1 MTAAQQA
8 RTVGFRASLAV
19 RGVTLL
25 LADASPS
32 FSAKALIE
40 RMPPVLPEYGK
51 QIQHADVV
59 RLHFL
64 RSDIGSRLI
73 PTGSTFL
80 SDESR
85 FRVTSVED
93 NGISVAVV
101 FSCRESKAA

>member
-19 RGVTLL
+19 RGVTIA
-25 LADASPS
+25 LADAGTP
-32 FSAKALIE
+32 FSAKGLIE
-40 RMPPVLPEYGK
+40 RMPPVMPEYGK

-64 RSDIGSRLI
+64 RSDINQVI

-80 SDESR
+80 ADDSR

>member
-19 RGVTLL
+19 RGVLL
-25 LADASPS
+25 SLADASPS
-32 FSAKALIE
+32 FEKKGLIE
-40 RMPPVLPEYGK
+40 RMPPVQPEYGK
-51 QIQHADVV
+51 QIQNTDVV

-64 RSDIGSRLI
+64 RSDIGNRVI

-80 SDESR
+80 AGDSR